1 MSFFIFIQYLYVDR
15 KIGLPKNVL
24 FETNVSMREVAARE
38 REGRD
43 TPKSEGRREE
53 DEKKFGPMGREG
65 KKVFG
70 KGSSQV
76 R

>member
-1 MSFFIFIQYLYVDR
+1 MVTWTPAD
-15 KIGLPKNVL
+15 
-24 FETNVSMREVAARE
+24 VAARE

-65 KKVFG
+65 RGFFE
-70 KGSSQV
+70 KGARRV